1 MKAEWTNKDTL
12 TPSETTSIL
21 VINTPKNCWDCHLV
35 DEWENCD
42 AIKITSNKYG
52 MSVKQNDKGRPS
64 WCPLKP
70 LPSKK
75 DVTVKRIE
83 DFQSYSITEV
93 ADKISAKIILK
104 TNEIFA
110 LGWNA
115 CLDLIIGN
123 DCLDEITGEKE

>member
-1 MKAEWTNKDTL
+1 MKA
-12 TPSETTSIL
+12 IL
-21 VINTPKNCWDCHLV
+21 VIDMPTDCIKCPLANGYCWNTFPTKERAV
-35 DEWENCD
+35 
-42 AIKITSNKYG
+42 G
-52 MSVKQNDKGRPS
+52 
-64 WCPLKP
+64 CPLKP

-75 DVTVKRIE
+75 DVTVKRVE
-83 DFQSYSITEV
+83 DIQSYSITEV

-104 TNEIFA
+104 SNEIFA